1 MQVGQITFESEMGA
15 SGDDRGVLVGG
26 EGSAS
31 LCATSRLL
39 SCTPADLQAVLET
52 RQISARMETYTV
64 NLNKSEA
71 EAARDALGKALYDK
85 LFAWL
90 VGRINVSTAPKDS
103 SAVAATIGVLD
114 IFGASTVPPTRASCI
129 ARLSLSVLCNCV
141 QVLNLLGRTH
151 WSSF

>member
-26 EGSAS
+26 EDSPS
-31 LCATSRLL
+31 LCGTSRLL

-71 EAARDALGKALYDK
+71 EAARDALGKALYDR

-90 VGRINVSTAPKDS
+90 VGRINISTAPTE
-103 SAVAATIGVLD
+103 AGQVAATIGVLD
-114 IFGASTVPPTRASCI
+114 IFGVFLLFQPAGQPAGWWQSPPSLAATHSQPVRA
-129 ARLSLSVLCNCV
+129 V
-141 QVLNLLGRTH
+141 
-151 WSSF
+151 